1 MRAPVLVM
9 CFLSMAATAQPEL
22 LAGMTPLVN
31 GQTADANQL
40 NDNLQI
46 VSDQL
51 RKIESDVNFL
61 VDYSSRVVRVPSGN
75 ERLSQAYSRNL
86 SGDGTAARTSED
98 GTLQAL
104 PSGRL
109 YLEVDCSQDPWALVD
124 AYTVNSHY
132 TSLGFFIKGAC
143 YGQIYV
149 SKEDVYTQEFSQ
161 EISIWGEGR
170 DLTKLIARPR
180 LDGAGCGDG
189 ASSAAGQAGV
199 GAPLNGSLWLS
210 GVTVE
215 LGECDGVGI
224 LYSRGAEGEM
234 HNVTIRAH
242 SSEST
247 LRALEVRHNAIIY
260 MSDVEVISGQGE
272 VFKVWNGGA
281 VVGLGPITVRSTG
294 AGRYAGRT
302 WAAACQFEA
311 GANFFSYYSLTCT
324 HDLAEQSEGAKAL
337 SIRGASTFRAGD
349 VTVSGLV
356 DVQESSNVGILSL
369 VQTSPQ
375 SSLNIQDSYMG
386 TAYQGSVT
394 INGKLNLSSGATL
407 NADSVS
413 FVGDA
418 RLNVSEGSRFSAS
431 EITYS
436 GSGFVFDS
444 RFHVGSTLTFTN
456 ATDSLRIQN
465 SSIRVGG
472 PIDLAGGTLDCYGL
486 GVSQFDDDDFEADPK
501 CMSMNDWQAM
511 MEAFKNQPA
520 AQ

>member
-1 MRAPVLVM
+1 MRTPVLVM

-31 GQTADANQL
+31 GQAADANQL

-109 YLEVDCSQDPWALVD
+109 ELEVDCSQDPWALVD

-132 TSLGFFIKGAC
+132 PRLVFVIKGAC
-143 YGQIYV
+143 YGHFDV
-149 SKEDVYTQEFSQ
+149 SKEGVYTQEFSQ
-161 EISIWGEGR
+161 DISISGEGR
-170 DLTKLIARPR
+170 ELTKIIARPKS
-180 LDGAGCGDG
+180 DGAECQFPWVYADGKASVG
-189 ASSAAGQAGV
+189 ASF
-199 GAPLNGSLWLS
+199 NGSLYLS
-210 GVTVE
+210 DVTVE
-215 LGECDGVGI
+215 LGECDWLGV
-224 LYSRGAEGEM
+224 LYSRGAGGELS
-234 HNVTIRAH
+234 NVLIRAH

-247 LRALEVRHNAIIY
+247 YYAVQVRHNAIIY
-260 MSDVEVISGQGE
+260 MSDVEMISGQGE

-281 VVGLGPITVRSTG
+281 VYGYGPITVRSTG
-294 AGRYAGRT
+294 AGLYAGET
-302 WAAACQFEA
+302 WVAACQFEA
-311 GANFFSYYSLTCT
+311 GANFFSYNSLTCT
-324 HDLAEQSEGAKAL
+324 HDLAEQSEGAKAQ
-337 SIRGASTFRAGD
+337 SIRGASTFRARN
-349 VTVSGLV
+349 VTVAGLF
-356 DVQESSNVGILSL
+356 DVQESSNVGILNL

-375 SSLNIQDSYMG
+375 SSLNIQASYVG

-394 INGKLNLSSGATL
+394 IYGKLNLWGGAAL
-407 NADSVS
+407 NADSVN
-413 FVGDA
+413 FLGDA
-418 RLNVSEGSRFSAS
+418 ELVVNESSRFSAS
-431 EITYS
+431 DVTYS

-444 RFHVGSTLTFTN
+444 RFHVGNTLTFTN

-486 GVSQFDDDDFEADPK
+486 GVSQFDDDNFEADPK

-511 MEAFKNQPA
+511 MEAFKDQPA